1 MGPGAALPNLQKQ
14 NTGTAAL
21 VFTLQ
26 NKIKLQLPLYY
37 LAITKYSK
45 GSDSVVLILCI

>member
-1 MGPGAALPNLQKQ
+1 MIPLVKQNMGPGAALPNLQKQ

-26 NKIKLQLPLYY
+26 NKIKVQLFIFTLQ
-37 LAITKYSK
+37 
-45 GSDSVVLILCI
+45 